1 MLDDSPDSSHSN
13 PKKRSNP
20 FKKILDDVKK
30 LVKKDEAE
38 DKNLSSF
45 EASKNEKNKE
55 SNQHSGSSNIP
66 KIETP
71 ETKETERSM
80 RAKKAKV
87 KEEKLPK
94 KYRKG
99 W

>member
-1 MLDDSPDSSHSN
+1 MVNKSLDNSHDN
-13 PKKRSNP
+13 PKKRSNHL
-20 FKKILDDVKK
+20 KNILYYVKK
-30 LVKKDEAE
+30 FMKKDGDE
-38 DKNLSSF
+38 DEKPSSF
-45 EASKNEKNKE
+45 ETSKNEKNKE
-55 SNQHSGSSNIP
+55 SNQQFGSSNIP

-71 ETKETERSM
+71 ETKEADRSI

-87 KEEKLPK
+87 KEQKLPK